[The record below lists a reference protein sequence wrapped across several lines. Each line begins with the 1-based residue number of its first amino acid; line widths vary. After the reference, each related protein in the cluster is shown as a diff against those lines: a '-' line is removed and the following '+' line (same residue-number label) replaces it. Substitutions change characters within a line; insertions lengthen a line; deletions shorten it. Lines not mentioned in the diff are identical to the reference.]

1 MRVVLDT
8 NVIVSS
14 TLIRGGKEDRIL
26 RAWQEGDFDL
36 VLSPGILEEMGRTLS
51 YEKLSKYHR
60 MTGEEIAAMLE
71 SFAGDSVL
79 VPGKLAVKASRDPA
93 VKSILAQRILA

>member
-14 TLIRGGKEDRIL
+14 TLIRGGNEDRIL

-36 VLSPGILEEMGRTLS
+36 VLSPGILEEMGRTLL

-60 MTGEEIAAMLE
+60 MTGRRLPRCSNPLPETAYLFLE
-71 SFAGDSVL
+71 SL
-79 VPGKLAVKASRDPA
+79 PSRRA
-93 VKSILAQRILA
+93 EILP

>member
-1 MRVVLDT
+1 M
-8 NVIVSS
+8 SS
-14 TLIRGGKEDRIL
+14 FPPPSSAAETRTASSAPGRREIF
-26 RAWQEGDFDL
+26 AL
-36 VLSPGILEEMGRTLS
+36 VLSPGILEEMGRTLL

-79 VPGKLAVKASRDPA
+79 VLESLPSRRA
-93 VKSILAQRILA
+93 EILP